1 MPLGKLKNITAK
13 DIYTNSNS
21 ISALD
26 NLHFPLLAFDL
37 LKHIEEKELGE
48 KKNKQ
53 KKTMKFFCYVI
64 PHITNV

>member
-1 MPLGKLKNITAK
+1 MPLGELKNITAK

-48 KKNKQ
+48 RKKEKNKQ
-53 KKTMKFFCYVI
+53 KK
-64 PHITNV
+64 N